1 MHEAIEKLLIL
12 QDRDRSLAGWRAEI
26 VGLATE
32 RAEVNSR
39 SANAEAA
46 QAEAEQAGKELEVK
60 KDGLEVEIQAE
71 QEKIRTYSKQQ
82 LETKDNVAYRALG
95 KQIEDCKKLISDLE
109 TSELMVMEEIDDHAE
124 VLKQTDATLAEAQA
138 DQASAMTQIDERETN
153 LNQNIT
159 ETEALRAEAA
169 EGIEETTLTR
179 YEKLLQRRGAN
190 IVVGITHG
198 ACGGCHMKLPTS
210 EITAVKNVNNIT
222 HCPNCSR
229 ILYYTRDMILEAD

>member
-1 MHEAIEKLLIL
+1 MQEAIEKLLTL
-12 QDRDRSLAGWRAEI
+12 QERDRALAGWRAEI

-39 SANAEAA
+39 SANAEAT
-46 QAEAEQAGKELEVK
+46 QAAAEQTGKELEVK

-82 LETKDNVAYRALG
+82 LETKDNTAYRALAR
-95 KQIEDCKKLISDLE
+95 QIEDCKKFISDLE
-109 TSELMVMEEIDDHAE
+109 TRELMVLEEIDAQAE
-124 VLKQTDATLAEAQA
+124 TVLQTSANLAEAKS
-138 DQASAMTQIDERETN
+138 DQASAMSQIDEREKN
-153 LNQNIT
+153 LNQNIE
-159 ETEALRAEAA
+159 ETGSLRAEAA
-169 EGIEETTLTR
+169 GAIEETTLTR

-210 EITAVKNVNNIT
+210 EVTAVKNENNIT